1 MEWTVVTVLI
11 AVAGLFGA
19 VGAPVIRLNS
29 KMCIRDRG
37 NTLDSLHFVLTQRF
51 FNRAEVRW
59 REGETRWT
67 RFTLRLPDVFEMC
80 IRDRYMNW
88 PEAAMAFL

>member
-29 KMCIRDRG
+29 TIARLNVMLEQMKQDMAQQKLSAREAHRRLWAHNDAQ
-37 NTLDSLHFVLTQRF
+37 DASLADHEQRIVLLEHKERSD
-51 FNRAEVRW
+51 
-59 REGETRWT
+59 
-67 RFTLRLPDVFEMC
+67 P
-80 IRDRYMNW
+80 
-88 PEAAMAFL
+88 

>member
-29 KMCIRDRG
+29 TCLLYTSRC
-37 NTLDSLHFVLTQRF
+37 V
-51 FNRAEVRW
+51 
-59 REGETRWT
+59 
-67 RFTLRLPDVFEMC
+67 
-80 IRDRYMNW
+80 
-88 PEAAMAFL
+88 